1 MKKLVLPFLLFPTAI
16 CHASPSPS
24 DSLHSCLFLEP
35 DQSPSVIHAAGK
47 RLADLDAGEPRT
59 VRMFYFLPSD
69 RRLRLHVVQR
79 IRDEMD
85 SIQVW
90 FGKQMEAHGFGYRTF
105 RVERDDEGDPLVHR
119 VDGKYPDSHY
129 VDGTWSLAAE
139 IREGFDLSKTI
150 SVFVIDISNN
160 RVDRK
165 YAGQAIWSSKQSG
178 VALVVGDFTWG
189 ILAHELAHAFGMGH
203 DFRDG
208 SYILSYGPGHGSLS
222 ACSAEFL
229 AAHPYFNPAVG
240 VERGEGPAI
249 RLLSP
254 SIYPEGSA
262 SVPIRLELSDPDGLH
277 QLRLRVATRR
287 TYAIHLLRDELKTC
301 RGLMG
306 ATEAVVEIDYD
317 GVIPSGSAYGL
328 SDLSNPQVHPIG
340 ITVLDTQG
348 NRSGIGFDLWQLSRQ
363 HLATLEVDD
372 EVHAVTFA
380 PGGTALV
387 SASFG
392 GTLLW
397 DLETRRGTTSL
408 FGGSMAVALSPD
420 GTTLASTAGRLLQ
433 LLDLEGGQV
442 VGNLGGHTES
452 IRSLAFSPDGAMLA
466 SGAADGIRLWDIAAQ
481 TTAAT
486 LPTDAFSVAFSPAGA
501 TLASASSDEVRL
513 WDLERRTEVAAY
525 RPDGIGRGD
534 GVNAVAFSPDG
545 TLIASAW
552 QDSTVRLWDAAA
564 EESVAVLEGHD
575 GPVRSVAFSADGTLL
590 ASGADLA
597 VCLWDPV
604 TKDRLAT
611 LQGEGKGVNT
621 VAFSPDGA
629 TLASGTRNGIGLWD
643 MAEWLVPRPRRLVMV
658 SGDHQR
664 GAGGEVLADPLVVE
678 VRDQYDAPLPGV
690 EVTFAVTQGD
700 GSVGGRFTLE
710 SRTTDDSGRAEA
722 MLTLGPLQGTNIVEV
737 SSPGLQ
743 GFSFSAAGA
752 GGLDPPRMEG
762 DFHTWR
768 LPHAAT
774 VRLGKG
780 GIRSFA
786 FSPDGEVLAV
796 ATDAGIWLYDA
807 ATHRELALLPALPA
821 RNLAFSP
828 DGTTLASCGSHKDKV
843 RLWDVETGHQVA
855 ALDVTAETVAF
866 SPDGRTLASAFTGV
880 ELWDVETRILKA
892 AISEAGLWGIRSVAF
907 SPDGRTLA
915 AGSVDH
921 TVRLWDVET
930 AAGIEIFRGHGAE
943 VWDVSFS
950 PDGRT
955 VASASFDHT
964 VRLWE
969 VATGAVTTL
978 AGHESWVVSLDFS
991 PDGSTLASGSDDI
1004 RLWDLATGRA
1014 TTIATGGGGLVAF
1027 SPDGRALASG
1037 FVGNASVALWDLARR
1052 SAVTLAKGHIGG
1064 ASRSVALA
1072 PDGTTLAAGLG
1083 FDKIQLWDLGT
1094 ATSTAV
1100 LEGHTSRL
1108 NAVVFSPDGATL
1120 ASASSDRTVK
1130 LWNVA
1135 TGAEITTLEAPDGTW
1150 ISALAFSPDGGSIAS
1165 GDARGG
1171 VKLWDVASGLRTA
1184 TYQGDPVK
1192 GIASLAFSPD
1202 GTTLAAGSAGLDL
1215 WDLATDRSI
1224 LTERFSDAV
1233 YAVSFTPDGTA
1244 LALARRDI
1252 ETLSIWKVPPGRD
1265 RATLSIE
1272 YPAYAYTAA
1281 FSPDGSIVVSGTLVI
1296 GNVDVL
1302 EVRDVATGTLI
1313 ATLEGHGG
1321 TIARLAFAPDG
1332 STFASGSEDG
1342 TALVWDLARVLLHPR
1357 TATALSGD
1365 GQAGGPDAVLPE
1377 PFVIEVRDQNGDP
1390 LEGVRV
1396 LFRITG
1402 GGGSLSV
1409 ERSETDAHG
1418 RAATSLTL
1426 GNSPGRNTVL
1436 AIVDDLEAVT
1446 FTALTRSAPTT
1457 LDKVGGD
1464 GQEGSSGSTLVAP
1477 LVVSLLDQG
1486 GSPMAGVAVTF
1497 AVTAG
1502 GGTLSATT
1510 ATTDAQGRAA
1520 STLTLGRTP
1529 GPNTVEVTVAG
1540 LAPVTFTA
1548 VGIAVPRTLTKLS
1561 GDGQQATGGELSEP
1575 FVVSVLDQNGEA
1587 LPGAVVTFAVTAAG
1601 DGTLSAATDT
1611 TDAEGLAFTT
1621 LTLGEELGP
1630 VTVEATVEGLEPVT
1644 FTAALVPAPD
1654 FDGDGEVGFS
1664 DFFLFAERFGSDD
1677 PGFDL
1682 DASGSVDFADF
1693 FLFAEHFG
1701 QPARARLVALA
1712 QRLIGLPEGPGLQQ
1726 NAPNPFNSQTVIPWF
1741 VLEPGPARLE
1751 VFALTGQR
1759 VAVLH
1764 DGPQEAGLHRLRW
1777 DGRDDQGRLLG
1788 SGVYVYRLVTAWGAQ
1803 TRKLTLLR

>member
-1 MKKLVLPFLLFPTAI
+1 MKKLVLALLLFPPAV

-24 DSLHSCLFLEP
+24 DSLHTCLFLEP
-35 DQSPSVIHAAGK
+35 GQSPSFIRAAGK
-47 RLADLDAGEPRT
+47 RLANLDAGEPRT

-69 RRLRLHVVQR
+69 RRLRVHVVQR

-85 SIQVW
+85 SVQVW
-90 FGKQMEAHGFGYRTF
+90 YGRQMEAHGFGYRTF
-105 RVERDDEGDPLVHR
+105 RLERDDEGDPVVHR
-119 VDGKYPDSHY
+119 VDGQYPDSHY
-129 VDGTWSLAAE
+129 IDGTWALADE
-139 IREGFDLSKTI
+139 IRQGFDLSKSI
-150 SVFVIDISNN
+150 SLFVIDISNN
-160 RVDRK
+160 RINRK
-165 YAGQAIWSSKQSG
+165 HGGEGTWWSKQG
-178 VALVVGDFTWG
+178 GAALVGGRFTRR

-208 SYILSYGPGHGSLS
+208 SYVLSYGSNDSLS
-222 ACSAEFL
+222 PCSAEFL

-240 VERGEGPAI
+240 VEWGEAPAI

-262 SVPIRLELSDPDGLH
+262 SAPIRLELSDPDGLQ
-277 QLRLRVATRR
+277 QLRLRVPTRQ
-287 TYAIHLLRDELKTC
+287 TYAIHPVGDELKGC

-306 ATEAVVEIDYD
+306 EKEAVVEIDYD

-328 SDLSNPQVHPIG
+328 SDLSNPPVHPIS
-340 ITVLDTQG
+340 ITVLDTDG
-348 NRSGIGFDLWQLSRQ
+348 NRSYLSFDLWQLSRQ
-363 HLATLEVDD
+363 HLATLEADD
-372 EVHAVTFA
+372 QVHAVTFA
-380 PGGTALV
+380 PGGEILA

-392 GTLLW
+392 GTVLW
-397 DLETRRGTTSL
+397 DLETLTGTTSL
-408 FGGSMAVALSPD
+408 FGGTRAVAISPD
-420 GTTLASTAGRLLQ
+420 GTILASTAGGLLQ

-466 SGAADGIRLWDIAAQ
+466 SGAADGIRLWDMAAQ

-486 LPTDAFSVAFSPAGA
+486 LPTDASSVAFSPDGA
-501 TLASASSDEVRL
+501 SLASGSRDWVRL

-525 RPDGIGRGD
+525 RPGGTGGGG
-534 GVNAVAFSPDG
+534 GVNAVAFSPEG

-552 QDSTVRLWDAAA
+552 EDFTVRLWDVA
-564 EESVAVLEGHD
+564 EGESVAVLEGHD
-575 GPVRSVAFSADGTLL
+575 GPVRSVAFSADGSLL

-611 LQGEGKGVNT
+611 LQGEGRRVNT

-629 TLASGTRNGIGLWD
+629 TLAAGTEDGRIGLWEI
-643 MAEWLVPRPRRLVMV
+643 AEWQVPRPRRLVMV
-658 SGDHQR
+658 SGDQQR
-664 GAGGEVLADPLVVE
+664 GAGGEVLANPLVVE

-700 GSVGGRFTLE
+700 GSVGGRFTLQ
-710 SRTTDDSGRAEA
+710 SRTTDDSGRVEA
-722 MLTLGPLQGTNIVEV
+722 VLTLGPLQGTNIVEV

-780 GIRSFA
+780 RIRDFA

-796 ATDAGIWLYDA
+796 GTDAGIWLYDA
-807 ATHRELALLPALPA
+807 ATYRELALLPARPA
-821 RNLAFSP
+821 RDLAFSP

-843 RLWDVETGHQVA
+843 RLWDVETGHQIVA
-855 ALDVTAETVAF
+855 LEVTAESVAF
-866 SPDGRTLASAFTGV
+866 SPDGSTLASASTGI
-880 ELWDVETRILKA
+880 ELWDVETATLRA

-907 SPDGRTLA
+907 SPDGKTLA
-915 AGSVDH
+915 GGLHDH

-930 AAGIEIFRGHGAE
+930 AAGTEIFRGHGAE

-950 PDGRT
+950 PDGGT
-955 VASASFDHT
+955 VASASLDHT
-964 VRLWE
+964 IKLWD
-969 VATGAVTTL
+969 VVTGAVTTL
-978 AGHESWVVSLDFS
+978 EGHERWVVSLDFS
-991 PDGSTLASGSDDI
+991 PDGSTLASGSYDV
-1004 RLWDLATGRA
+1004 RLWDLSTGHA
-1014 TTIATGGGGLVAF
+1014 TTIAAGSGGLVAF

-1052 SAVTLAKGHIGG
+1052 SAVTIAEGHFGG

-1072 PDGTTLAAGLG
+1072 PDGKTLAAVMG
-1083 FDKIQLWDLGT
+1083 FDEVHLWDLGT
-1094 ATSTAV
+1094 ATNTAI
-1100 LEGHTSRL
+1100 LEGHTGRL
-1108 NAVVFSPDGATL
+1108 NSVVFSPDGATL

-1130 LWNVA
+1130 LWDVA
-1135 TGAEITTLEAPDGTW
+1135 TAAEITTLAAPDGSW
-1150 ISALAFSPDGGSIAS
+1150 ISAVAFSPDGGSIAS
-1165 GDARGG
+1165 GDARGK
-1171 VKLWDVASGLRTA
+1171 VTLWDVVSGESTA
-1184 TYQGDPVK
+1184 TYEGDVQGI
-1192 GIASLAFSPD
+1192 GSLAFSPD
-1202 GTTLAAGSAGLDL
+1202 GTTLAAAAAGLDM
-1215 WDLATDRSI
+1215 WDLATGASI
-1224 LTERFSDAV
+1224 LARGVSDPIYGA
-1233 YAVSFTPDGTA
+1233 SFTPDGTA
-1244 LALARRDI
+1244 LALARPDR
-1252 ETLSIWKVPPGRD
+1252 ETISIWKVPPGSNQ
-1265 RATLSIE
+1265 ATLSIE
-1272 YPAYAYTAA
+1272 YPGYASNAL
-1281 FSPDGSIVVSGTLVI
+1281 FSPDGSIVVSGTLDLH
-1296 GNVDVL
+1296 NVDVL

-1321 TIARLAFAPDG
+1321 HVGSLAFAPDG

-1342 TALVWDLARVLLHPR
+1342 TALVWDLGRVLLQPR
-1357 TATALSGD
+1357 TVTGVSGD
-1365 GQAGGPDAVLPE
+1365 AQEGGPDAVLSE

-1396 LFRITG
+1396 LFRIIG

-1409 ERSETDAHG
+1409 ETSETDARG
-1418 RAATSLTL
+1418 RAATTLTL
-1426 GNSPGRNTVL
+1426 GSSPGPNTVL

-1446 FTALTRSAPTT
+1446 FSAHTRAAPTT

-1464 GQEGSSGSTLVAP
+1464 EQQGASGSPLAAP
-1477 LVVSLLDQG
+1477 LVVSLLDQA

-1502 GGTLSATT
+1502 GGTLSAAT
-1510 ATTDAQGRAA
+1510 ATTDARGQAA
-1520 STLTLGRTP
+1520 TTLTLGRTP
-1529 GPNTVEVTVAG
+1529 GPNAVEVTVAG

-1548 VGIAVPRTLTKLS
+1548 VGIAVPRSLAKLS
-1561 GDGQQATGGELSEP
+1561 GDGQLAAGGALAEP

-1587 LPGAVVTFAVTAAG
+1587 LPGVAVTFAVTAAG
-1601 DGTLSAATDT
+1601 DGTLSAAADT
-1611 TDAEGLAFTT
+1611 TDAEGLASTT

-1630 VTVEATVEGLEPVT
+1630 ITVEAAVEGLEPVA
-1644 FTAALVPAPD
+1644 FTATRVPAPD
-1654 FDGDGEVGFS
+1654 FDGDGEVGLA
-1664 DFFLFAERFGSDD
+1664 DFYLFAEHFGSGD
-1677 PGFDL
+1677 PRFDL

-1693 FLFAEHFG
+1693 FLFSEHFG

-1712 QRLIGLPEGPGLQQ
+1712 QGLIGLPEGPGLQQ
-1726 NAPNPFNSQTVIPWF
+1726 NAPNPFNSQTVISWF
-1741 VLEPGPARLE
+1741 VLDPGVARLE

-1764 DGPQEAGLHRLRW
+1764 DGPQEAGLHHLRW
-1777 DGRDDQGRLLG
+1777 DGRDDQGRPLA
-1788 SGVYVYRLVTAWGAQ
+1788 SGVYVCRLMTAGAAQ

>member
-1 MKKLVLPFLLFPTAI
+1 M
-16 CHASPSPS
+16 
-24 DSLHSCLFLEP
+24 
-35 DQSPSVIHAAGK
+35 AGK
-47 RLADLDAGEPRT
+47 RLANLDAGEPRT

-85 SIQVW
+85 SVQVW
-90 FGKQMEAHGFGYRTF
+90 FGRQMEAHGFGYRTF
-105 RVERDDEGDPLVHR
+105 RLERDDEGDPVVHR
-119 VDGKYPDSHY
+119 VDGQYPDSRY
-129 VDGTWSLAAE
+129 ADGTWALADE
-139 IREGFDLSKTI
+139 IRQGFDLSKTI
-150 SVFVIDISNN
+150 SLFVIDISNDRIN
-160 RVDRK
+160 RK
-165 YAGQAIWSSKQSG
+165 HGGEGTWWSKQG
-178 VALVVGDFTWG
+178 GAALVPGGFTRRT
-189 ILAHELAHAFGMGH
+189 LAHELAHAFGMGH

-208 SYILSYGPGHGSLS
+208 SYVLSYGSQRSLS
-222 ACSAEFL
+222 PCSAEFL

-254 SIYPEGSA
+254 TIYPEGSG

-277 QLRLRVATRR
+277 QLRLRVPTRR
-287 TYAIHLLRDELKTC
+287 TYAIHVLRDELKTC

-328 SDLSNPQVHPIG
+328 SDLSNPQVHPID
-340 ITVLDTQG
+340 ITALDTDG
-348 NRSGIGFDLWQLSRQ
+348 NRSRIGFDLWQLSRQ
-363 HLATLEVDD
+363 HLATLEADD
-372 EVHAVTFA
+372 QVHAVAFA
-380 PGGTALV
+380 PGGATLA

-392 GTLLW
+392 GTVLW
-397 DLETRRGTTSL
+397 DLQTRTGTTSL
-408 FGGSMAVALSPD
+408 FGGTRAVAISPD
-420 GTTLASTAGRLLQ
+420 GAILASTAGGLLQ
-433 LLDLEGGQV
+433 LLDLEGGRV
-442 VGNLGGHTES
+442 VGNLGGHTEW

-466 SGAADGIRLWDIAAQ
+466 SGAADGIRLWDVAAQ
-481 TTAAT
+481 TTTAV
-486 LPTDAFSVAFSPAGA
+486 LPTDAFSVAFSPDGA
-501 TLASASSDEVRL
+501 TLASGSSHGVQL
-513 WDLERRTEVAAY
+513 WDLERGTEVAAY
-525 RPDGIGRGD
+525 RPDGIGRGG
-534 GVNAVAFSPDG
+534 GVSAVAFSPEG
-545 TLIASAW
+545 TVIASAW
-552 QDSTVRLWDAAA
+552 EDSTVRLWDAA
-564 EESVAVLEGHD
+564 EEEIVAVLEGHD
-575 GPVRSVAFSADGTLL
+575 GPVRSVAFSADGSLL

-611 LQGEGKGVNT
+611 LQGEGRRVST

-629 TLASGTRNGIGLWD
+629 TLAGGTEDGRIGLWD
-643 MAEWLVPRPRRLVMV
+643 IAEWQVPRPRRLVMV
-658 SGDHQR
+658 SGDRQQ

-690 EVTFAVTQGD
+690 EVTFVVTQGD

-710 SRTTDDSGRAEA
+710 SRTTDAAGRAEA
-722 MLTLGPLQGTNIVEV
+722 VLTLGPLQGTNIVEV

-752 GGLDPPRMEG
+752 GGLAPPRMEG

-774 VRLGKG
+774 FRLGKG
-780 GIRSFA
+780 GIRNFA

-821 RNLAFSP
+821 GDLAFSP
-828 DGTTLASCGSHKDKV
+828 DGTTLASCGDHKDKV
-843 RLWDVETGHQVA
+843 RLWDVETGHQMA
-855 ALDVTAETVAF
+855 ALDVTAQTVAF
-866 SPDGRTLASAFTGV
+866 SPDGKTLASGYTGI
-880 ELWDVETRILKA
+880 ELWDVETTTLKA
-892 AISEAGLWGIRSVAF
+892 VISEAGLWGIRSVAF

-915 AGSVDH
+915 AGSADH

-930 AAGIEIFRGHGAE
+930 AAGIEIFRGHGAG
-943 VWDVSFS
+943 VQDVSFS

-955 VASASFDHT
+955 VASASADHT
-964 VRLWE
+964 IRLWE

-978 AGHESWVVSLDFS
+978 QGHETWVVSLDFS

-1014 TTIATGGGGLVAF
+1014 ATIATGGGGLVAF

-1037 FVGNASVALWDLARR
+1037 FVGNARVALWDLARR
-1052 SAVTLAKGHIGG
+1052 SAVTLARGHLGG
-1064 ASRSVALA
+1064 ASRAVALA

-1083 FDKIQLWDLGT
+1083 FDRVQLWDLETAAGT
-1094 ATSTAV
+1094 AI
-1100 LEGHTSRL
+1100 LEGHASRL

-1135 TGAEITTLEAPDGTW
+1135 TGAEIATLEAPDGTW

-1215 WDLATDRSI
+1215 WDLATDTSI
-1224 LTERFSDAV
+1224 LTERFQDAV

-1252 ETLSIWKVPPGRD
+1252 ETLSIWKVPPGTD
-1265 RATLSIE
+1265 RAALSIE

-1321 TIARLAFAPDG
+1321 TIGRLAFAPDG
-1332 STFASGSEDG
+1332 STFASGSSDG

-1365 GQAGGPDAVLPE
+1365 GQEGGPDAVLPE

-1390 LEGVRV
+1390 LEGARV
-1396 LFRITG
+1396 LFRIIG

-1409 ERSETDAHG
+1409 ETSETDARG
-1418 RAATSLTL
+1418 RAATTLTL
-1426 GNSPGRNTVL
+1426 GSAPGRNIVL
-1436 AIVDDLEAVT
+1436 AIVDDLESVT
-1446 FTALTRSAPTT
+1446 FSALTRSAPTT

-1464 GQEGSSGSTLVAP
+1464 EQQGSSGSPLTAP

-1486 GSPMAGVAVTF
+1486 GSPMAGVTVTF

-1520 STLTLGRTP
+1520 TTLTLGRAP

-1561 GDGQQATGGELSEP
+1561 GDGQQATGGALPEP
-1575 FVVSVLDQNGEA
+1575 FSVSVLDQNGEA
-1587 LPGAVVTFAVTAAG
+1587 LPGAVVTFAVTAG
-1601 DGTLSAATDT
+1601 DGTLTAAADT
-1611 TDAEGLAFTT
+1611 TDAEGLASTI

-1630 VTVEATVEGLEPVT
+1630 VTVEAAVEGLEPVT

-1654 FDGDGEVGFS
+1654 FDGDGEVGFA
-1664 DFFLFAERFGSDD
+1664 DFFLFSEHFGGTD
-1677 PGFDL
+1677 PRFDL

-1741 VLEPGPARLE
+1741 LLEAGPARLE

-1764 DGPQEAGLHRLRW
+1764 DGPQKAGLHRLRW
-1777 DGRDDQGRLLG
+1777 NGRDGQGRLLA
-1788 SGVYVYRLVTAWGAQ
+1788 SGVYVYRLVTAAGAQ